1 MPEDNSRASSK
12 EYKNRSMLST
22 HHMSCNYSHGTNF
35 YEETKGNKSAVLAYS
50 EIPFEKITP
59 RWNQSSATWRY
70 TSHKYSFSKDSRFK
84 NYRV

>member
-50 EIPFEKITP
+50 EIPF
-59 RWNQSSATWRY
+59 
-70 TSHKYSFSKDSRFK
+70 
-84 NYRV
+84 